1 MCMVQTDENS
11 SLDSAEATL
20 GEIGSS
26 EPPHHRHSKRLSCS
40 LRPFQLSLFLSPGVP
55 KNQVPLLRGDAAG
68 EPRRRRSRGLGS
80 ASTASE
86 TSSVLAQG
94 RSTSG
99 SRRRLQALH
108 RSLARGGGGQAAGS
122 QDRRHGSLKAT
133 LRGAQLSL
141 KQRRRRR
148 GARLSQGRAEGGKK
162 LSAPCLFCSSGTKK
176 KKNSLSNPLG
186 FRALLAAF
194 RPTHEHTGNNFLQ
207 DECPSPA
214 PLLCR
219 DAVIQRTRRERQAKQ
234 RGDAVDSFSDHRSS
248 PPHQQQHRRVQVS
261 PTFFDFFA
269 A

>member
-94 RSTSG
+94 RSTRG

-176 KKNSLSNPLG
+176 KK
-186 FRALLAAF
+186 
-194 RPTHEHTGNNFLQ
+194 TH
-207 DECPSPA
+207 
-214 PLLCR
+214 
-219 DAVIQRTRRERQAKQ
+219 
-234 RGDAVDSFSDHRSS
+234 
-248 PPHQQQHRRVQVS
+248 S
-261 PTFFDFFA
+261 PTPSAFA
-269 A
+269 PCSPHSAQHTNTPATTSCRMNALALRRCSVAMPSSSGRGASVRPNKEATPSTPSATIGRRRRTSSSIAAYK